1 MRIVI
6 LAGGE
11 GRRIGGGKPQRLIG
25 GETLLAR
32 ALARARSWS
41 DEVLVAA
48 REGGDIADDPAIA
61 GPLGGVAAALAPG
74 GEVLTIACD
83 MPFLPDDLPTRLQ
96 SEAAATVAASGGR
109 LHPVCAL
116 WKATARDALPA
127 YLASGRRSLTG
138 FAEAAGYQAV
148 DWPVEPFDPFFNIN
162 DEADLARAE
171 EILRGQLLANCPR
184 STEHRT
190 GDSYE

>member
-11 GRRIGGGKPQRLIG
+11 GRRIGGGKPQRLLG
-25 GETLLAR
+25 GETLLER

-41 DEVLVAA
+41 DEVLVAG
-48 REGGDIADDPAIA
+48 RTGGDIADDPAIE
-61 GPLGGVAAALAPG
+61 GPLGGLAAALALG
-74 GEVLTIACD
+74 GDVLTIACD
-83 MPFLPDDLPTRLQ
+83 MPFLPDDLPARLV
-96 SEAAATVAASGGR
+96 SDSPATVAASGER

-116 WKATARDALPA
+116 WKAAAGAALPA
-127 YLASGRRSLTG
+127 YVATGRRSLTG

-148 DWPVEPFDPFFNIN
+148 EWPIDPVDPFFNIN

-171 EILRGQLLANCPR
+171 ALLRSR
-184 STEHRT
+184 
-190 GDSYE
+190 